1 MSFYT
6 RAEIIGDL
14 IELETGRLFDRQ
26 GNIVS
31 EEDAQL
37 LGERVALRFLGFLA
51 EEKGL

>member
-1 MSFYT
+1 MAFYT

-14 IELETGRLFDRQ
+14 IKLETDRLFDRQ
-26 GNIVS
+26 EDVS
-31 EEDAQL
+31 EEDARL